1 MPIYTYRREDGST
14 FDIRQKFTDDA
25 LAVDPETG
33 QSVVR
38 IVQPANIVF
47 KGSGFYVTDNKSAR
61 SSTAISSETA
71 NGNGSSNGS
80 SNGNNNGTSNGKANG
95 TAESASPRAEASTS
109 SSNSASS
116 ASAGES

>member
-25 LAVDPETG
+25 LSVDPETG

-61 SSTAISSETA
+61 SSTATSSEAA

-80 SNGNNNGTSNGKANG
+80 DNGKDNG
-95 TAESASPRAEASTS
+95 SAESASPRAEASAS
-109 SSNSASS
+109 SSNGSSASS
-116 ASAGES
+116 APAGES

>member
-25 LAVDPETG
+25 LSVDPETG

-61 SSTAISSETA
+61 SSTATSSEAA
-71 NGNGSSNGS
+71 NGNGSSNGG
-80 SNGNNNGTSNGKANG
+80 SNGSDNGKANG
-95 TAESASPRAEASTS
+95 SAESASPRAEASAS
-109 SSNSASS
+109 SSNGSSASS
-116 ASAGES
+116 APAGES